1 VTTTRTAGR
10 GRPPAASRELL
21 QEAAFELFVE
31 NGYLGTTVDQIAT
44 RAGVSRNTF
53 FNYFDAKGDVFWV
66 ELDGITERLKAALT
80 DEPSDVAS
88 PVSSSSAVATGS
100 ATLVDSATIAIRNAV
115 LTAIAPLESEHVP
128 FVLTQYDLIG
138 SITELQASAM
148 SRFATQ
154 SRLLSEHLRRSGV
167 VPAAARAQ
175 AYSLIACVI
184 AAAQEWAQAG
194 LQRGRLEPHVQRAI
208 DSALSAE

>member
-1 VTTTRTAGR
+1 MTTTRHPGR

-31 NGYLGTTVDQIAT
+31 NGYVGTTVDHIAT

-53 FNYFDAKGDVFWV
+53 FNYFDAKGEVFWV
-66 ELDGITERLKAALT
+66 ELDATTERLKVALAA
-80 DEPSDVAS
+80 DP
-88 PVSSSSAVATGS
+88 PIGSSTGE
-100 ATLVDSATIAIRNAV
+100 AGIGIRRAM
-115 LTAIAPLESEHVP
+115 LAAIAPLESEHVP

-138 SITELQASAM
+138 SMTELQASAM

-154 SRLLSEHLRRSGV
+154 ARLLSEYLRRNGV
-167 VPAAARAQ
+167 EPAAARAQ

-184 AAAQEWAQAG
+184 SAAQEWAQVG
-194 LQRGRLEPHVQRAI
+194 PQRGRLEPYVQSAI
-208 DSALSAE
+208 DAVLIAE

>member
-1 VTTTRTAGR
+1 MTTIRPPGR

-31 NGYLGTTVDQIAT
+31 NGYVGTTVDQIAT

-66 ELDGITERLKAALT
+66 ELDAMTERLKGALV
-80 DEPSDVAS
+80 EESPVAS
-88 PVSSSSAVATGS
+88 MTHTATFGIRHAILAV
-100 ATLVDSATIAIRNAV
+100 
-115 LTAIAPLESEHVP
+115 IAPLDSAHVP
-128 FVLTQYDLIG
+128 FVLTQYDMIG

-148 SRFATQ
+148 SRFTTQ
-154 SRLLSEHLRRSGV
+154 ARLLSEYLRRGGV
-167 VPAAARAQ
+167 DSDAARAQ

-184 AAAQEWAQAG
+184 ASAQEWAHAG
-194 LQRGRLEPHVQRAI
+194 PQRGRLEPYLQRAI
-208 DSALSAE
+208 DAALTAK

>member
-1 VTTTRTAGR
+1 MTSPRTPGR

-31 NGYLGTTVDQIAT
+31 NGYTGTTVDQIAT

-53 FNYFDAKGDVFWV
+53 FNYFEAKGEVFWV
-66 ELDGITERLKAALT
+66 ELDAATERLKIALT
-80 DEPSDVAS
+80 EQPAAPHQPS
-88 PVSSSSAVATGS
+88 
-100 ATLVDSATIAIRNAV
+100 LAIRDAM
-115 LTAIAPLESEHVP
+115 LQSLAPVESQHVP

-138 SITELQASAM
+138 SVTEIQASAM

-154 SRLLSEHLRRSGV
+154 ARLLGGYLQRCGADS
-167 VPAAARAQ
+167 ATARVQ
-175 AYSLIACVI
+175 AYTLIACVV

-194 LQRGRLEPHVQRAI
+194 PQRGRLEPFVQRAI
-208 DSALSAE
+208 AATLTVE

>member
-1 VTTTRTAGR
+1 VTTTRPAGR

-66 ELDGITERLKAALT
+66 ELDGTTERLKAALAH
-80 DEPSDVAS
+80 EPSDVAS
-88 PVSSSSAVATGS
+88 
-100 ATLVDSATIAIRNAV
+100 ATIAIRKA
-115 LTAIAPLESEHVP
+115 LLIAIAPLESEHVP

-194 LQRGRLEPHVQRAI
+194 LQRGRLESYVRRAI

>member
-1 VTTTRTAGR
+1 VTTTRHSGR

-31 NGYLGTTVDQIAT
+31 NGYLGTTVDHIAT

-53 FNYFDAKGDVFWV
+53 FNYFDAKGEVFWV
-66 ELDGITERLKAALT
+66 ELDATTERLKAALAG
-80 DEPSDVAS
+80 D
-88 PVSSSSAVATGS
+88 SSVTPTTNAAG
-100 ATLVDSATIAIRNAV
+100 IGIRQAM
-115 LTAIAPLESEHVP
+115 LTAIAPLQSEHVP

-154 SRLLSEHLRRSGV
+154 ARLLSEHLRRNGV
-167 VPAAARAQ
+167 APAAARAQ

-194 LQRGRLEPHVQRAI
+194 PLRGRLEPYVQSAI
-208 DSALSAE
+208 DATLIAE

>member
-1 VTTTRTAGR
+1 MTTTRHPGL

-31 NGYLGTTVDQIAT
+31 NGYIGTTVDQIAT

-66 ELDGITERLKAALT
+66 ELDAMTERLKVALAAG
-80 DEPSDVAS
+80 SSVAS
-88 PVSSSSAVATGS
+88 TAPTAVFG
-100 ATLVDSATIAIRNAV
+100 IRNAV
-115 LTAIAPLESEHVP
+115 LAAIAPLDSEHVP
-128 FVLTQYDLIG
+128 FVLTQYDMIG

-148 SRFATQ
+148 SRFTSQA
-154 SRLLSEHLRRSGV
+154 RLLGEYLRRNGV
-167 VPAAARAQ
+167 HSDAARAQ

-194 LQRGRLEPHVQRAI
+194 PQRGRLEPYVQSAI
-208 DSALSAE
+208 DVALNAE

>member
-1 VTTTRTAGR
+1 MTTTRPPSR
-10 GRPPAASRELL
+10 GRPPAASREVL

-31 NGYLGTTVDQIAT
+31 NGYIGTTVDHIAT

-53 FNYFDAKGDVFWV
+53 FNYFDAKGEVFWV
-66 ELDGITERLKAALT
+66 ELDATTERLKAALAG
-80 DEPSDVAS
+80 DPSVT
-88 PVSSSSAVATGS
+88 SSTNAARIG
-100 ATLVDSATIAIRNAV
+100 IRQAM

-138 SITELQASAM
+138 SVTELQASAM

-154 SRLLSEHLRRSGV
+154 ARLLSEYLRRSGV
-167 VPAAARAQ
+167 APAAARAQ

-194 LQRGRLEPHVQRAI
+194 PQRGRLEPYIRTAI
-208 DSALSAE
+208 DAALIAE

>member
-1 VTTTRTAGR
+1 MTTTRPAGR

-66 ELDGITERLKAALT
+66 ELDGTTERLKAALAH
-80 DEPSDVAS
+80 EPSDLA
-88 PVSSSSAVATGS
+88 
-100 ATLVDSATIAIRNAV
+100 SATIAIRKA
-115 LTAIAPLESEHVP
+115 LLIAIAPLESEHVP

-194 LQRGRLEPHVQRAI
+194 LQRGRLESYVRRAI

>member
-1 VTTTRTAGR
+1 MTTTRPPGR

-31 NGYLGTTVDQIAT
+31 NGYIGTTVDQIAT

-66 ELDGITERLKAALT
+66 ELDAMTERLKAALAV
-80 DEPSDVAS
+80 ESSVAS
-88 PVSSSSAVATGS
+88 TANTAVFG
-100 ATLVDSATIAIRNAV
+100 IRNAI
-115 LTAIAPLESEHVP
+115 LAAIAPLDSEHVP
-128 FVLTQYDLIG
+128 FVLTQYDMIG

-148 SRFATQ
+148 SRFTAQ
-154 SRLLSEHLRRSGV
+154 ARLLGEYLRRNGV
-167 VPAAARAQ
+167 DSDAARAQ

-194 LQRGRLEPHVQRAI
+194 PQRGRLEPYVQSAI
-208 DSALSAE
+208 DAALNAE